1 MLFQLQE
8 KYLEREQV
16 LASAS
21 PEGQAAS
28 ASWGIQVGA
37 FSQAAQAEQL
47 ARQAAQRLPTSVGGR
62 VAIDP
67 LQGPTTVFRARV
79 VSLNESQARQ
89 ACQTLQA
96 QGMDCMVVNASL

>member
-1 MLFQLQE
+1 LADASPGAQS
-8 KYLEREQV
+8 
-16 LASAS
+16 ASAGWS
-21 PEGQAAS
+21 
-28 ASWGIQVGA
+28 IQVGA

-47 ARQAAQRLPTSVGGR
+47 ARQAVQRLPNSVGGR

-67 LQGPTTVFRARV
+67 LQGATTVFRARV